1 MLLTSSNAEQGFGLV
16 QVQGGG
22 VLHKVGQE
30 LLTAVTVTPV
40 VLKPLIVTVCHRRDF
55 YRIWGDT

>member
-1 MLLTSSNAEQGFGLV
+1 MTRRDVLLTSPNAEQGFGLV

-22 VLHKVGQE
+22 VLLKVGQE

-40 VLKPLIVTVCHRRDF
+40 VLKPLIVTV
-55 YRIWGDT
+55 